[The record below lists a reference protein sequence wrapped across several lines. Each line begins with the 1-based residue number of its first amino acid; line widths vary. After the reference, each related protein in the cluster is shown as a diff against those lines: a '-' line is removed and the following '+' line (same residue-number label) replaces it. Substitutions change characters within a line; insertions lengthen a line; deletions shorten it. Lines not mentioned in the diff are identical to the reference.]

1 MADDELGEASP
12 REEDHARE
20 VFREEGRELMY
31 VLDGPE
37 MGSRGAGATGDESV
51 RRRALRL
58 GRVWRMS
65 TSRMLA
71 SCMSYNIV
79 SLAHNHVIFD
89 HVIL

>member
-1 MADDELGEASP
+1 VTDDELGEASP
-12 REEDHARE
+12 REKDHARE

-37 MGSRGAGATGDESV
+37 MGCRGAGATGDESV

-71 SCMSYNIV
+71 SCMSWKNGQSSPHTRVCDYTV
-79 SLAHNHVIFD
+79 
-89 HVIL
+89 